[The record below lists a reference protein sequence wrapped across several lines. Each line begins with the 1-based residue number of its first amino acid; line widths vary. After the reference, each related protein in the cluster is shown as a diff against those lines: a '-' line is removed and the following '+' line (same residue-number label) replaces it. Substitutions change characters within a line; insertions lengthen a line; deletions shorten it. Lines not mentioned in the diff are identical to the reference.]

1 MPSSKRLLTLL
12 VAAFVAASNPASAF
26 DVSRSAVET
35 GFLKAAHG
43 TATNLACVVMPHNRA
58 IEICAFQAGEA
69 VAISFLF
76 DSGTKAFRGTSVF
89 FAEKETDL
97 GVRMGKAALAYS
109 GYAGAEAV
117 DFKRLMK
124 SATLAGHEVKLPGA
138 AASARKTPPNLY
150 ILAFAPTAD

>member
-1 MPSSKRLLTLL
+1 MPSSKCLLTAFA
-12 VAAFVAASNPASAF
+12 AAFVAASTNANAF

-35 GFLKAAHG
+35 GFLKVAHG
-43 TATNLACVVMPHNRA
+43 ASNLGCVVMPQNRE

-76 DSGTKAFRGTSVF
+76 DSSTKAFRGTSVF
-89 FAEKETDL
+89 FAEKEKDL
-97 GVRMGKAALAYS
+97 GVRMGKAALAYARYDS
-109 GYAGAEAV
+109 ADAV
-117 DFKRLMK
+117 DFTRLMK

-150 ILAFAPTAD
+150 ILAFAPSGD